1 LRWTKPLSPRSPGLP
16 RGGGGAGGAGGA
28 AGGFLASG
36 FSGWAVQVWA
46 WLASCE
52 GRFERTPSRRTR
64 SRRTPRFL
72 NRFNNP
78 ARRAASPFAFPFRP
92 QKMHTSRGS
101 GVAGRCHAQRAPNG
115 CLAARTGFRLQLDTI
130 SGSSAS
136 CCRAAYS
143 PFSSAECALFCSR
156 SWSFVD
162 SGFREQNDKGQQLK
176 FNKPLWPCSVCA
188 RFLRAVL
195 SLVCIAGTDRL
206 NLTCEFGVAGVLDV

>member
-1 LRWTKPLSPRSPGLP
+1 VARAARRAGFSRVVFRAGRSKCGLGLQAARVASSARRHGARGHGAP
-16 RGGGGAGGAGGA
+16 RG
-28 AGGFLASG
+28 
-36 FSGWAVQVWA
+36 
-46 WLASCE
+46 
-52 GRFERTPSRRTR
+52 
-64 SRRTPRFL
+64 FL

-176 FNKPLWPCSVCA
+176 FKKPLWPCSVCA

-206 NLTCEFGVAGVLDV
+206 NLTCEFGVAGVLDVLHRPQSRESLP